1 MPQGY
6 QAVLPNASECVTVR
20 PEDIVPSFMPSLL
33 VAAEKD
39 AAPQH
44 KRLDRI
50 HRYRFWHPNVHK
62 TTWAL
67 IIDLDTDDWLIP
79 LLEVVND
86 HPRLRPSWIIEKAEN
101 GHGQVAWIID
111 RVNHGPKSRRAPQD
125 FARDVRR
132 ALTNAF
138 DADPHFTNARCW
150 NPFWTGW
157 EQEQAGKV
165 FWGHTTP
172 RPLGQLKEPLM
183 DAGRWDTT
191 SRVVYTPSTKG
202 TRTTD
207 ELPGSPGRNE
217 WIFHTTRLRPHGTVA
232 QVAHDLND
240 ELADPLDVAELNG
253 IIRSIERYEASGGR
267 KPGSAM
273 TAEDRKR
280 QAQLGAKG
288 GSRHTDKQ
296 LQQRAVLAKGPR
308 AAAVVR
314 TAEATG
320 RAAMI
325 VYWHEQGLSRRQIA
339 ERMDVSESTVKRA
352 LRAHRNATS

>member
-1 MPQGY
+1 MSQGY
-6 QAVLPNASECVTVR
+6 QAILPKAPSNVTVR
-20 PEDIVPSFMPSLL
+20 PDDIVPSFMPSLL

-39 AAPQH
+39 AAPKH
-44 KRLDRI
+44 KPLDRI
-50 HRYRFWHPNVHK
+50 YHYRFWHPNTHK
-62 TTWAL
+62 TTWVL
-67 IIDLDTDDWLIP
+67 MIDLDTDDWLIP
-79 LLEVVND
+79 LSEFIDD
-86 HPRLRPSWIIEKAEN
+86 HPRLIPSWVIEKAEN
-101 GHGQVAWIID
+101 GHGQVGWIID
-111 RVNHGPKSRRAPQD
+111 RVSHGPRSLRSPQE

-138 DADPHFTNARCW
+138 EADPHFTNARCW
-150 NPFWTGW
+150 NPFWEGW
-157 EQEQAGKV
+157 DTQQVGKV

-172 RPLGQLKEPLM
+172 RALGQLKEPLV
-183 DAGRWDTT
+183 DAGRWDPT
-191 SRVVYTPSTKG
+191 SRVSSTPSPK
-202 TRTTD
+202 RTLATD
-207 ELPGSPGRNE
+207 EIPGARGRNE

-232 QVAHDLND
+232 QVAQDLND
-240 ELADPLDVAELNG
+240 KLTDPLDVAELNG
-253 IIRSIERYEASGGR
+253 IIRSIEQYEASGGR

-280 QAQLGAKG
+280 QAQRGAQG

-296 LQQRAVLAKGPR
+296 LQQRATLTH

-314 TAEATG
+314 SAEATG

-352 LRAHRNATS
+352 LKAHRNATP

>member
-50 HRYRFWHPNVHK
+50 HRYRFWHPNAHM

-111 RVNHGPKSRRAPQD
+111 RVSHGPKSLRSPQD

-172 RPLGQLKEPLM
+172 RPLGQLKEPLI

-207 ELPGSPGRNE
+207 ELPGSLGRNE

-232 QVAHDLND
+232 QVARDLND